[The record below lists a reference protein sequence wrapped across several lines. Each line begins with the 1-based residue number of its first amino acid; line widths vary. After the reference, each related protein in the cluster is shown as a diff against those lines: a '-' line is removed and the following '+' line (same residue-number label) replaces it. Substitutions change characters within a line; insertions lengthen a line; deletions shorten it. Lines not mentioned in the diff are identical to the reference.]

1 MNPIQCNNCGRVIK
15 WIGLL
20 ILQCNPVMLPQQ
32 PPYAP
37 TQMPYLSDQLLRRFF
52 IPHALP
58 PFDKKCCKSCLLLEL
73 LQHPLF
79 LYF

>member
-1 MNPIQCNNCGRVIK
+1 
-15 WIGLL
+15 
-20 ILQCNPVMLPQQ
+20 VMLPQQ

-58 PFDKKCCKSCLLLEL
+58 PFLLIYEL
-73 LQHPLF
+73 KLF
-79 LYF
+79 DLFT